1 MKKLNVTPFEAK
13 LLDALCELGQT
24 DLIARQTGL
33 SIRTV
38 GTYMTRLFTKLGY
51 PNRITLAL
59 AWDRQRRSELEK
71 EKRTKD

>member
-1 MKKLNVTPFEAK
+1 MKKLNVSPSEAK

-33 SIRTV
+33 SMRTV
-38 GTYMTRLFTKLGY
+38 ETYMTRLLSKLGY

-59 AWDRQRRSELEK
+59 AWDRQTRS
-71 EKRTKD
+71 

>member
-1 MKKLNVTPFEAK
+1 MKKLNVTPSEAR

-33 SIRTV
+33 SMRTV
-38 GTYMTRLFTKLGY
+38 ETYITRLLNKLGY

-59 AWDRQRRSELEK
+59 AWDRQT
-71 EKRTKD
+71 RTRK